1 MEDGERVYEAIEK
14 AGGSLE
20 EADLSKINLA
30 YALSDGQ
37 KIYIPKNRKMHMIK
51 RYVLKIK
58 KLLDNVK

>member
-37 KIYIPKNRKMHMIK
+37 KIYIPKKSMICGET
-51 RYVLKIK
+51 
-58 KLLDNVK
+58 